1 MNTLKLYNGFFNNVG
16 ANPLDSL
23 LTEVIQY
30 ILDSQSSVLSNY
42 VNIIGSNIGCNGVNK
57 LSAEILNKYLYIDS
71 KTYKIRLQNCKAMDI
86 TIYPNKDNVKKIPD
100 MFYFDQSDNISLTF
114 TAENMSQSDFDIF
127 KGRLPK
133 TIFKLYTV
141 NCNIDS
147 WDWLE
152 GVETVNDIALTNGTL
167 SRGISAKVF
176 KHKCESITLD
186 NVTFDVDNISL
197 PEFINPSE
205 IQSEIRIINC
215 TDVKKIDLF
224 DKHVSK
230 VSSLCIYNTFLDP
243 STKLE
248 SIEGLYNID
257 ELNSLYVSYDV
268 LRVLVSIP
276 QDQLPK
282 RIKYIEINKYPNT
295 PEANEIVNKIQSM
308 FVRAKITKIKTKR

>member
-1 MNTLKLYNGFFNNVG
+1 
-16 ANPLDSL
+16 
-23 LTEVIQY
+23 
-30 ILDSQSSVLSNY
+30 
-42 VNIIGSNIGCNGVNK
+42 
-57 LSAEILNKYLYIDS
+57 
-71 KTYKIRLQNCKAMDI
+71 
-86 TIYPNKDNVKKIPD
+86 

-186 NVTFDVDNISL
+186 NVTFGVDNISL

>member
-71 KTYKIRLQNCKAMDI
+71 KTYKIRLQNCEAMDI
-86 TIYPNKDNVKKIPD
+86 TIYPNKDNIKKIPD
-100 MFYFDQSDNISLTF
+100 MFYFDQSDNISFTF

-133 TIFKLYTV
+133 TISNLYTV

-147 WDWLE
+147 WDWLD
-152 GVETVNDIALTNGTL
+152 GIETVNDIALTNGTL

-186 NVTFDVDNISL
+186 NVTFGVDNISL

-205 IQSEIRIINC
+205 PQSEIRIINC
-215 TDVKKIDLF
+215 TNVKKIDLF
-224 DKHVSK
+224 DKPVSK

-308 FVRAKITKIKTKR
+308 FVRAKIKTIRTKR

>member
-71 KTYKIRLQNCKAMDI
+71 KTYKIGLQNCEAMDI

-133 TIFKLYTV
+133 TISNLYTV

-147 WDWLE
+147 WDWLD

-186 NVTFDVDNISL
+186 NVTFGVDNISL

-205 IQSEIRIINC
+205 LQSEIRIINC
-215 TDVKKIDLF
+215 TNVKKIDLF
-224 DKHVSK
+224 DKPVSK

-295 PEANEIVNKIQSM
+295 PEANEIANKIQSM
-308 FVRAKITKIKTKR
+308 FVQAKIKTIRTKR